1 MLDKGID
8 ADNNMTF
15 ISTEEAHE
23 IIWECFEYVY
33 GEMCL
38 DEQWAIRLNA
48 LIEEKQLV
56 PLEVYNG
63 TMDTFHTV
71 VDNYNGDVDEVL
83 IQLLV
88 KEIKRRNSR
97 ILEAWVYK
105 TRPDLDTREDGMLC
119 WDMWASLD
127 SLLEEE
133 NFLEMLKEKL
143 GLTICLK

>member
-1 MLDKGID
+1 MLDKVFHT
-8 ADNNMTF
+8 DNTMTF
-15 ISTEEAHE
+15 ISTEEANE
-23 IIWECFEYVY
+23 LIWECFRYVY

-71 VDNYNGDVDEVL
+71 VDSYDGDVDEAL

-88 KEIKRRNSR
+88 KEIKRGQSR
-97 ILEAWVYK
+97 IMEAWVYK
-105 TRPDLDTREDGMLC
+105 TRPDLDTRAEGMLC

-133 NFLEMLKEKL
+133 NFLEMLKERL
-143 GLTICLK
+143 GLEICLK